1 MNFLG
6 LQLHD
11 KVAVLAFRG
20 ICMTKK
26 KSSVPSGKNAF
37 DVRGAQCVFRES
49 RTAAVQHCIAFEYPF
64 LKFSSTG
71 YFPLLNL
78 KY

>member
-1 MNFLG
+1 MCCSLNAVFLLGIVALHYFVNKPTCKMNFLG

-37 DVRGAQCVFRES
+37 DVRGAQCVFEPCE
-49 RTAAVQHCIAFEYPF
+49 ADV
-64 LKFSSTG
+64 
-71 YFPLLNL
+71 
-78 KY
+78 